1 MTKLLTFAAC
11 VLFLTTIA
19 FADVASGFWVSITLA
34 IFVTATAVVFLVAA
48 LLIFIIRRKRK

>member
-11 VLFLTTIA
+11 VLLLTTIA

-34 IFVTATAVVFLVAA
+34 VFVTTTAVVFLVAA
-48 LLIFIIRRKRK
+48 LLIFIIKGRRK